1 MKIICFDNPLKFSV
15 AKNTIKKT
23 LGFQLMKI
31 DSTLPPLEDKKVHNF
46 SLTERKRPKNMTE
59 PIETE
64 IIRGQQ
70 KFNLHNVL
78 NPVQVEITDSKMLI
92 ITDNKTLYK
101 MLSLSD
107 LLRFSINLIGDKNQ
121 QIEFNSGEQKQKIS
135 ILNFKIDV
143 FLR

>member
-1 MKIICFDNPLKFSV
+1 
-15 AKNTIKKT
+15 
-23 LGFQLMKI
+23 
-31 DSTLPPLEDKKVHNF
+31 
-46 SLTERKRPKNMTE
+46 
-59 PIETE
+59 
-64 IIRGQQ
+64 
-70 KFNLHNVL
+70 
-78 NPVQVEITDSKMLI
+78 MLI

-121 QIEFNSGEQKQKIS
+121 QIEFNSGEQKQIIS